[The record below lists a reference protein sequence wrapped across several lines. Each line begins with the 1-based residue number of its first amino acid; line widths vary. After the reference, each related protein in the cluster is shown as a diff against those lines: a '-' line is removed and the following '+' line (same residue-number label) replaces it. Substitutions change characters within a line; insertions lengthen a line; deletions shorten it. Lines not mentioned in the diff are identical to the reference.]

1 MEKRAHNYSRW
12 DLGEAHTIEIT
23 DYVLAILHK
32 LFVHGPL
39 SNAMLHALTA
49 PAVNARNTRL
59 RTKLMKRKPNLLVE
73 QPKQQRLV
81 HNANYR
87 SLSFRI
93 TNAGVQVLRD
103 RGRIT
108 DQQAELYFK
117 LRQNYRTYHHDALSA
132 YITASIELGC
142 RDAGISYLGWDFILT
157 HNRCP
162 ETTRCSENPFAIPFR
177 SDGKQ
182 HALIPDGIFA
192 IKTSEGTNCFALE
205 TDRHNEPIEPH
216 ELNRSSYGMK
226 LSGYLAVFKEEL
238 YEKHFGVPNLQVLNA
253 TVSDIHMRNI
263 MKRLHA
269 ITTRTRPFL
278 FKALPMMSRYENVP
292 LISGHMLQTPWQRV
306 GHPEKL
312 LHQNI

>member
-1 MEKRAHNYSRW
+1 MKKRAHNYSRW

-23 DYVLAILHK
+23 DYVLAILLK

-81 HNANYR
+81 HNANYQ

-93 TNAGVQVLRD
+93 TKAGVQVLHD

-108 DQQAELYFK
+108 REQAELHFK
-117 LRQNYRTYHHDALSA
+117 LRQNYRTYHHDALTA

-142 RDAGISYLGWDFILT
+142 RDAGFGYHGWEYILT
-157 HNRCP
+157 HRRCP
-162 ETTRCSENPFAIPFR
+162 EATRLAVNPLAITYYA
-177 SDGKQ
+177 DGKKR
-182 HALIPDGIFA
+182 ALIPDAIFA
-192 IKTSEGTNCFALE
+192 IRTGEGTNCFVLE
-205 TDRHNEPIEPH
+205 TDRHNEPIDSH

-226 LSGYLAVFKEEL
+226 LSGYLAVFKEEH
-238 YEKHFGVPNLQVLNA
+238 YERHFGVPNLQVLNA

-263 MKRLHA
+263 MKRLQEM
-269 ITTRTRPFL
+269 TTRTRPFL
-278 FKALPMMSRYENVP
+278 FKSLSEMSRYENTPV
-292 LISGHMLQTPWQRV
+292 ISGHLLQTPWHRV
-306 GHPEKL
+306 GYPEKL
-312 LHQNI
+312 LHQSS